1 MTSLT
6 IQVHDLPASLPAGL
20 EERLAKS
27 PTKSPEDIKRACDAH
42 TEKTAKLRAA
52 HLDAV
57 RDRAARESERAK
69 LVKAAKLRNQM
80 HKIEKVQRKLDLA
93 DEKVNAKKEAS
104 DAERAARKERREAL
118 AAAVADAKAAAK
130 KAKEMAIEAAKTR
143 EALAFAKHAKNVQ
156 LVQDKSAAQVKHALA
171 VVEAHKQSAKLNA
184 EAAADRL
191 EARLEKAALH
201 RAHEGGKANHNSGGK
216 HALTPEA
223 VRHRVLNDEKVHAEQ
238 RRLQYDASMAR
249 HESNRASRLQHVLEK
264 AQAENDKAARVV
276 AAHKSVEDGTDK
288 AVAEAK
294 SALYEKLNT
303 AEVLRLQ
310 SLRSKVATAQAAA
323 DVRAAVTN
331 AAKGSII
338 IIIKRDPN
346 LKLRAPPAALSKR
359 LSVVKRTLLA
369 TASSRQAGA
378 AARRA
383 SMKMLASAKMAKANE
398 KRAAALHRLALTA
411 ASKEAEVTSRAAR
424 SLIQISMHTGK
435 CLANCAAAH
444 RRLLKASARRTLA
457 LQALT
462 KSGVAS
468 TAKCE
473 AAASRHADKLRLIAK
488 PGVVAVRHAAAST
501 RRATLRASVLSK
513 AEQCEERAKKAA
525 LHREAVRDA
534 KMALAKKRMIAMH
547 PKREVADMEVK
558 EVSRSSSISSSSWT
572 DVAPVD
578 VSSFSEA

>member
-1 MTSLT
+1 
-6 IQVHDLPASLPAGL
+6 
-20 EERLAKS
+20 
-27 PTKSPEDIKRACDAH
+27 
-42 TEKTAKLRAA
+42 
-52 HLDAV
+52 
-57 RDRAARESERAK
+57 
-69 LVKAAKLRNQM
+69 M

-216 HALTPEA
+216 QHALTPEA

-338 IIIKRDPN
+338 IIKRDPT

-444 RRLLKASARRTLA
+444 RRLLKASARRPLA

-501 RRATLRASVLSK
+501 RRATIRASVLSK